1 MSGRVVHFEVPYDD
15 AERAGT
21 FYAEA
26 FGWSLRPAPQ
36 MSYTL
41 LSTGPSDQGVP
52 NEPGFINGGMLERAA
67 GVRGP
72 MLTIDVED
80 IDAALAKVE
89 AFGGS
94 TVAPKEPVADHGFS
108 AYFTD
113 TEGNL
118 MALWQDA

>member
-15 AERAGT
+15 AERAGA

-26 FGWSLRPAPQ
+26 FGWSLRPVPQ
-36 MSYTL
+36 MPYTML
-41 LSTGPSDQGVP
+41 TTGPSDQGAP
-52 NEPGFINGGMLERAA
+52 NEAGFINGGMLRRAA

-72 MLTIDVED
+72 VLTIDVDD
-80 IDAALAKVE
+80 IDQALAKVE
-89 AFGGS
+89 SLGGR
-94 TVAPKEPVADHGFS
+94 TVAPKEPVGDLGFS

-118 MALWQDA
+118 MALWQGR